1 MNRARAQRLH
11 LPRGKIGISRARD
24 LSIKTYHALAW
35 DKRERYI
42 YIYVYIREVRDNSM
56 KLAARRKRRRGAL
69 KRIDAIA
76 HFLRAIFFAF
86 TVERIAHKSEAIP
99 ISL

>member
-1 MNRARAQRLH
+1 
-11 LPRGKIGISRARD
+11 
-24 LSIKTYHALAW
+24 
-35 DKRERYI
+35 
-42 YIYVYIREVRDNSM
+42 M

-76 HFLRAIFFAF
+76 HFLRAIFFA
-86 TVERIAHKSEAIP
+86 VERIAHKSEAIP